1 MQPLIVPR
9 NLLSLIKRKDIIMDY
24 ISIKE
29 AALKWDVSDRMV
41 RKYCTDGKVK
51 GARYENKTWYI
62 PSSITK
68 PAGKSKAHNPVHK
81 EVVLTTLS
89 KRLQYEQS
97 KNNHYGIY
105 EYLQVNLT
113 YSSNRLASNRL
124 TREQV
129 TELFRTN
136 KVSVSFEPM
145 KVDDVIET
153 INHFDCTKM
162 IIDKVTAPLSQ
173 DFIKKLHRAL
183 YYGTY
188 ADRKNKVRLGIYR
201 NMPHKWGV
209 SPVIIR
215 NELSSL
221 ITKYENNPAVSLE
234 AILDFH
240 ARFEKIRPFD
250 DGNGRVG
257 RLLLV
262 KECLRFG
269 IDPFI
274 IEDKRRAEYYK
285 GISMWKSDPSILLSV
300 SVAAQERFQHQR
312 ELCRLMQYC
321 RAPLYPIQ
329 K

>member
-1 MQPLIVPR
+1 
-9 NLLSLIKRKDIIMDY
+9 MDY

-29 AALKWDVSDRMV
+29 AALKWNVSDRMV
-41 RKYCTDGKVK
+41 RKYCTDGRIK
-51 GARYENKTWYI
+51 GARLQDKIWYI
-62 PSSITK
+62 PSTISK
-68 PAGKSKAHNPVHK
+68 PTGKSKAHNPVHK
-81 EVVLTTLS
+81 EVVLTKLS

-97 KNNHYGIY
+97 KNNHYGVY

-153 INHFDCTKM
+153 INHFACVRM
-162 IIDKVTAPLSQ
+162 IIDKVTTPLTQ
-173 DFIKKLHRAL
+173 DFIKKLHKTL

-188 ADRKNKVRLGIYR
+188 ADRKNEVRMGEYR
-201 NMPHKWGV
+201 SLPHKLGV
-209 SPVIIR
+209 SPSIIR
-215 NELSSL
+215 NEMSSL
-221 ITKYENNPAVSLE
+221 LTQYERNENVSLD

-240 ARFEKIRPFD
+240 TRFEKIHPFD
-250 DGNGRVG
+250 DGNGRIG

-274 IEDKRRAEYYK
+274 IEDKRRSEYHK
-285 GISMWKSDPSILLSV
+285 GISLWKTDPTVLFAV
-300 SVAAQERFQHQR
+300 CTAAQERFQRQQQ
-312 ELCRLMQYC
+312 LCRLMQYC
-321 RAPLYPIQ
+321 RAPLYPAQ